1 MTICFCFEAIYMT
14 KNARR
19 ESFQDESLPENRRM
33 SFVRLLAVMGL
44 P

>member
-1 MTICFCFEAIYMT
+1 MTICFCFEAIYMA

-33 SFVRLLAVMGL
+33 SFIRLLAVMGL